1 MKKCDICGKEIEQ
14 SDAYENNG
22 VVQCKECMIKSL
34 NLESFDIEAKDNKNN
49 IKSLIFDSS
58 NPLIS
63 IMKKLIVISGIVFL
77 LFSIVASISSF
88 RGYAFLYMILF
99 IFTDCMTVGML
110 LVILNY
116 FDDITAIKNNIEKK

>member
-1 MKKCDICGKEIEQ
+1 MKKCDTCGKEIEQ
-14 SDAYENNG
+14 TDAYENNG
-22 VVQCKECMIKSL
+22 VVQCKECIVKSL
-34 NLESFDIEAKDNKNN
+34 NLENSDIKAKDNKNN
-49 IKSLIFDSS
+49 IKSLIFEST

-63 IMKKLIVISGIVFL
+63 IMKKLIVLSGIVFL
-77 LFSIVASISSF
+77 LFSIVASISSY

-99 IFTDCMTVGML
+99 IFADCMTVGML